1 MLALASIHPVFAS
14 LLVVAATMLCCTLL
28 LSLAGTLLA
37 RRPDTVTEDI
47 LRCLPQ
53 TQCGQCG
60 HPGCRPYAEAI
71 AAGAPIN
78 RCPPGGNTTI
88 HALAKLLDVPPLALD
103 PVHGIHK
110 PREVA
115 YIREAECIGCVKCI
129 VACPVDAIV
138 GASGQMHTVI
148 AAQCTGCDLCV
159 EPCPVDCIEM
169 RVLPAD
175 DAAQGPSPQAASE
188 CIRCGHCERVCPVSL
203 LPQQLYWYARGAEH
217 ANLERHGLFDCI
229 ECGAC
234 SRVCPSE
241 IPLVAVYRDA
251 KRELRNAQEQQQ
263 RAQLARQR
271 FEARQDRLHAA
282 RQLEQ
287 AQRSER
293 GSATTRAAQV
303 EAAVARVRAR
313 TRQTSGVQT
322 PTVTD
327 AVERARRKAL
337 ERVAKMAPLNAQPGR
352 PPPSVAT
359 LQRLVGMTERKL
371 QRARQKHA
379 AACAAADAETAALL
393 AQAITRLEQRLAT
406 ARRDLAHLQGADA

>member
-1 MLALASIHPVFAS
+1 MRPGSFTIVL
-14 LLVVAATMLCCTLL
+14 LL
-28 LSLAGTLLA
+28 LSLAAILLA
-37 RRPDTVTEDI
+37 RRPDTVTEAI

-71 AAGAPIN
+71 VAGAPIN
-78 RCPPGGNTTI
+78 RCPPGGNATLR
-88 HALAKLLDVPPLALD
+88 ALAHLLDVPQLGLD
-103 PVHGIHK
+103 PLHGSHK

-129 VACPVDAIV
+129 AACPVDAIV

-175 DAAQGPSPQAASE
+175 NTAQEPSAQAVSE

-203 LPQQLYWYARGAEH
+203 LPQQLYWYARSAEH
-217 ANLERHGLFDCI
+217 AALERYGLSDCI

-234 SRVCPSE
+234 SRVCPSQ

-251 KRELRNAQEQQQ
+251 KRGLRNAQEQQQ
-263 RAQLARQR
+263 LAQLARQR
-271 FEARQDRLHAA
+271 FEARQARDHDA

-287 AQRSER
+287 VRRSER
-293 GSATTRAAQV
+293 ERATTRAAQV

-313 TRQTSGVQT
+313 TLQTPDAQT
-322 PTVTD
+322 PTVTS
-327 AVERARRKAL
+327 AVERARHKAL
-337 ERVAKMAPLNAQPGR
+337 ERVAKMAPLDTQAGR
-352 PPPSVAT
+352 SPPSVES
-359 LQRLVGMTERKL
+359 LQRLVSMTERKL
-371 QRARQKHA
+371 QRARQKLA
-379 AACAAADAETAALL
+379 AASAAADAETAALL
-393 AQAITRLEQRLAT
+393 AQAITRLEQRLAA
-406 ARRDLAHLQGADA
+406 ARHDLGGLQGADA